1 MDLFR
6 KTMEPV
12 KKALKDAKLKVSD
25 MRLCSLGAALGFRR
39 CNSCLRSIFGG
50 KEPNKGVNPDEA
62 VAHGAT
68 IQGGIISGMK
78 PKIVSFPDNCF
89 WHADVLV
96 LDVNPLSLGI
106 ATVGGVM
113 TKLIPRNT
121 GIPTKRSQL
130 FTTYQDQQT
139 TVAIKVYQGERAM
152 AKDCHELGQIEL
164 SGIPPAPRGV
174 PHIEVTFEVDVNG
187 ILHVTAEDKA
197 AKRSKSITITND
209 NSRLSEEEIRSKVLE
224 AEEFAE
230 EDRKVRERVEARNK
244 LETYVFNMKSAIN
257 DDDKLSNKIEPD
269 DKKKTENELRDA
281 MEWLENNEGA
291 DKDELEEKMREL
303 EAVWGPVVR
312 KAYEE
317 SDTSSSDDHDQEDE
331 PFHDELRNAD
341 RVLFRQNRKHVKQHS
356 EIMLTNF

>member
-6 KTMEPV
+6 KTMDPV

-25 MRLCSLGAALGFRR
+25 IHEIVLVGGSTRIPKVQQLLEEY
-39 CNSCLRSIFGG
+39 FGG

-68 IQGGIISGMK
+68 IQGGIISGEE
-78 PKIVSFPDNCF
+78 PK
-89 WHADVLV
+89 
-96 LDVNPLSLGI
+96 
-106 ATVGGVM
+106 GGVM

-139 TVAIKVYQGERAM
+139 TVSIKVYQGERAM
-152 AKDCHELGQIEL
+152 AKDCHELGQLEL

-174 PHIEVTFEVDVNG
+174 PQIEVTFEVDVNG
-187 ILHVTAEDKA
+187 ILHVTAQDKA

-209 NSRLSEEEIRSKVLE
+209 NGRLSEEEIRSMVLE

-230 EDRKVRERVEARNK
+230 EDRKARERVEARNK

-257 DDDKLSNKIEPD
+257 DDDKLANKIEPD
-269 DKKKTENELRDA
+269 DKEKTENALRDA
-281 MEWLENNEGA
+281 VEWLENNEEA
-291 DKDELEEKMREL
+291 DKNWR
-303 EAVWGPVVR
+303 R
-312 KAYEE
+312 
-317 SDTSSSDDHDQEDE
+317 
-331 PFHDELRNAD
+331 R
-341 RVLFRQNRKHVKQHS
+341 
-356 EIMLTNF
+356 

>member
-1 MDLFR
+1 
-6 KTMEPV
+6 MEPV

-25 MRLCSLGAALGFRR
+25 IHEIVLVGGSTRIPKVQQLLKEY
-39 CNSCLRSIFGG
+39 FGG

-68 IQGGIISGMK
+68 IQGGIISGDETK
-78 PKIVSFPDNCF
+78 
-89 WHADVLV
+89 DVLV

-152 AKDCHELGQIEL
+152 AKDCHELGQFEL

-174 PHIEVTFEVDVNG
+174 PQIEVTFEVDVNG

-197 AKRSKSITITND
+197 GKRSKSITITND
-209 NSRLSEEEIRSKVLE
+209 NGRLSEEEIRSKVLE

-257 DDDKLSNKIEPD
+257 DDDKLADKIDPD
-269 DKKKTENELRDA
+269 DKKTTENALRDA
-281 MEWLENNEGA
+281 MEWLENNEEA
-291 DKDELEEKMREL
+291 EKDEVEEMREL
-303 EAVWGPVVR
+303 EAVW
-312 KAYEE
+312 
-317 SDTSSSDDHDQEDE
+317 
-331 PFHDELRNAD
+331 
-341 RVLFRQNRKHVKQHS
+341 VL
-356 EIMLTNF
+356 L